1 MKTATRVLFIMLL
14 LAATGFGIFAW
25 RERARRIAQ
34 LAALEEKVATARS
47 AIDRVQREREA
58 AERELATLRRAA
70 QDAEAAAASA
80 PAAVPPPNSA
90 MAVWERRV
98 ETLRSLFVRYPHWVI
113 PELELLSA
121 DEIIFFARD
130 AELEGE
136 EAQRKAL
143 RDLRALAKRKVAPQI
158 HDALHEYA
166 LAHGGRLPADLRE
179 LASQL
184 KPPLPD
190 AVLKRYALAGVAT
203 VSDDRRESLLY
214 ERAPVDE
221 LYDTRH
227 VLGTRMS
234 VQFETNPAIYLLTRA
249 VVAYAE
255 ANGGRQPGQPVDLVR
270 YLEVPIDAATLAR
283 YFQNWEND
291 PVRLGL
297 SRTKSVMMFRPLG
310 VPREPV
316 R

>member
-1 MKTATRVLFIMLL
+1 MKPAIRVLFIMLL
-14 LAATGFGIFAW
+14 LAATGLGVYAW
-25 RERARRIAQ
+25 REHARHIAQ
-34 LAALEEKVATARS
+34 RAALEEKVATARA
-47 AIDRVQREREA
+47 AIDRVQHERETV
-58 AERELATLRRAA
+58 ERELATLRREA

-80 PAAVPPPNSA
+80 RAAVPPPNSA

-98 ETLRSLFVRYPHWVI
+98 ATLRSLLVRYPHWVI
-113 PELELLSA
+113 PELGLLSA

-136 EAQRKAL
+136 ESQRKAL

-166 LAHGGRLPADLRE
+166 LAHGGRLPVDLRE
-179 LASQL
+179 LASQFR
-184 KPPLPD
+184 PPLPD
-190 AVLKRYALAGVAT
+190 AVLDRYALAGVAT

-234 VQFETNPAIYLLTRA
+234 VQFETDPAIYLLTRA

-255 ANGGRQPGQPVDLVR
+255 ANAGRQPSQPADLER
-270 YLEVPIDAATLAR
+270 YLEAPLDAPTLAR

-291 PVRLGL
+291 PARLGL
-297 SRTKSVMMFRPLG
+297 SRTNSMMMFRPLG

-316 R
+316 K